1 MLKVISQ
8 LLIVTALTF
17 SGSNATMADAAKVV
31 WKYGFNC
38 DAKTVIVGKTEDGWA
53 LWGSP
58 NSDIGTTYDGWMW
71 TTDDGT
77 STSYLRSLQDG
88 RDVLDIES
96 DGAYERYECTLIPD
110 VNAVMAQ

>member
-1 MLKVISQ
+1 
-8 LLIVTALTF
+8 
-17 SGSNATMADAAKVV
+17 MAEAAKVV
-31 WKYGFNC
+31 WKYGFKC
-38 DAKTVIVGKTEDGWA
+38 GDETIIVGTPGSGWA

-71 TTDDGT
+71 TTDDGN

-96 DGAYERYECTLIPD
+96 DGVYERYECTLIPD

>member
-8 LLIVTALTF
+8 LLISAALTL
-17 SGSNATMADAAKVV
+17 SWSNATIADTPKVV

-38 DAKTVIVGKTEDGWA
+38 GAKTVIVGDTEDGWA

-96 DGAYERYECTLIPD
+96 DGAYERYECTLVPN
-110 VNAVMAQ
+110 VTALMAQ